1 VISLAKLP
9 QLTPITVQRFSPLDA
24 TCLRAVNAD
33 GTPKSDP
40 TAKLDGVSIGH
51 FGAFFDQAWREND
64 YLWGRLDGAE
74 LAFRLLSRQSGTDL
88 DLTEYLR
95 TALTAILTSEKD
107 DLTLVGKVWQ
117 SLAAQVGEIKPG
129 ALNQD

>member
-1 VISLAKLP
+1 
-9 QLTPITVQRFSPLDA
+9 VQRFSPLDA

-33 GTPKSDP
+33 GTPKPDP

-88 DLTEYLR
+88 DLTEHLR
-95 TALTAILTSEKD
+95 TALMAILTSEKD
-107 DLTLVGKVWQ
+107 DLALVGRLWP
-117 SLAAQVGEIKPG
+117 SLAAQVGEIKAG
-129 ALNQD
+129 ALNES